1 LTGERHDDDV
11 KEETGAPGELGIYP
25 MEKLGFQTPKTV
37 YFMVMCRQS
46 SLGFKP
52 KPDRKHTMFFW
63 AVAMMELRNDTSL
76 KYNHFIIPRSSYLT
90 HLHHAPN

>member
-1 LTGERHDDDV
+1 MHESLTGERHDDDV

-46 SLGFKP
+46 SLGFKKKRIGSIP
-52 KPDRKHTMFFW
+52 CFF
-63 AVAMMELRNDTSL
+63 MGRHNDGIEKRYKSQV
-76 KYNHFIIPRSSYLT
+76 
-90 HLHHAPN
+90 